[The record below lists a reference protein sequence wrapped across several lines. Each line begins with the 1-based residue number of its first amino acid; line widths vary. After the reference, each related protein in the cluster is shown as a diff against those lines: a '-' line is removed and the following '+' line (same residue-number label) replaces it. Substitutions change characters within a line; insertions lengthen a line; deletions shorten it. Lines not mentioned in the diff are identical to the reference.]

1 MLVIVIRAFS
11 DFDSQFSRRSVVEIF
26 SCFEYIY
33 LKFAGFKFLTDKT
46 WVSKAMKG
54 LKEVMYDNFEL
65 KIIEERI
72 GSSLD
77 MFFYTFIA
85 NLMSN
90 LFVDQESY
98 CHFFDVVLIFTK
110 SQSLIKFLMSSV
122 IGVFL
127 MKKESLKCCVN
138 FGEAE
143 KVLNSKLSCVPSFL
157 QICCSV
163 LKELQ
168 HVTSLDLPIN
178 L

>member
-1 MLVIVIRAFS
+1 MVVIRAFA
-11 DFDSQFSRRSVVEIF
+11 DYNKQFTRCSVVEIF

-33 LKFAGFKFLTDKT
+33 LKFAGFRFLTDKA

-65 KIIEERI
+65 KTIEERI

-77 MFFYTFIA
+77 VFFYTFIA
-85 NLMSN
+85 SLMSN

-98 CHFFDVVLIFTK
+98 CQFFDVVLIYTK
-110 SQSLIKFLMSSV
+110 SSNLIKFFMSCV

-127 MKKESLKCCVN
+127 SKKESLKCCIN

-143 KVLNSKLSCVPSFL
+143 KVLNSKISCVPSFL
-157 QICCSV
+157 QTCCAV

-168 HVTSLDLPIN
+168 HASSLDLPIN